1 MRKLETVRVNTR
13 ISLEANAWLDKRS
26 IDSGISKS
34 SLIQMAVE
42 AYIESENGEVDEI
55 SERIERALEELEKIN
70 AKLRVLPIHDDD

>member
-1 MRKLETVRVNTR
+1 
-13 ISLEANAWLDKRS
+13 
-26 IDSGISKS
+26 
-34 SLIQMAVE
+34 MAVE